1 MFASSGIEE
10 EDIQPA
16 IGSCGDPD
24 TITEGTIWVEEVIV
38 HTGYAIGT
46 QEYTTRY
53 TIRTAKAKI
62 ELFLPHILK
71 VDAELMY
78 TTFISYRLGEFKY
91 KPNWHLYK
99 QEICLG
105 QLLTEMVVLL
115 EAQGSNKKLSIC
127 SFHTRSSHG

>member
-53 TIRTAKAKI
+53 TIRTAKAIIK
-62 ELFLPHILK
+62 LFLPHILK
-71 VDAELMY
+71 VNAELMY
-78 TTFISYRLGEFKY
+78 TTFISYRLREFKY
-91 KPNWHLYK
+91 KPN
-99 QEICLG
+99 
-105 QLLTEMVVLL
+105 
-115 EAQGSNKKLSIC
+115 
-127 SFHTRSSHG
+127 